1 MVAIVLEREA
11 RRGAAPVSGDG
22 VASKEDGGAV
32 KPRVVDG
39 YLMRRPPA
47 RDSSSAVLRWS
58 WSEEGGASL
67 PVPPPAPPPPLLP
80 VAPDN
85 VLASVAAEAPATAP
99 FAGFT
104 VLEGPPAYL
113 ALSPAAGTD
122 APPPLLGG
130 DGGEVGGLLPDVIEF
145 VKLLGGLRRADAQL
159 PALGKPADLIEA
171 ASCFRWPSADSAAT
185 PSYYDELVLARAPGR
200 LDLMGG
206 IADYSGSLV
215 LQMPIREACLVAM
228 QRHPSPPP
236 GELAKLRIVSL
247 GADDNHR
254 APAFEM
260 PLKALLKAGSADGP
274 ITYEAARALFKA
286 NPSTQWAAYVAGCLL
301 VLAREKGV
309 DFGADGLSILLR
321 SDVPEGKGVSSSASI
336 EVASMCALLQ
346 CYAPEVAAVCGPALA
361 PGAAPGTIPI
371 SGRELGLLAQM
382 VENRVVGAP
391 CGVMDQMAS
400 LLGRQGQLL
409 ALLCQPAEPLAYVDI
424 PSSLAV
430 WGIDSGIRHAVSGA
444 DYGSVRVGAFMGYRW
459 LQQRAFARLIEAK
472 RDEAEDGF
480 QDSLAVSSP
489 TPPSRVPHPAPSS
502 EDLPNEDLVTK
513 LGGLPNEDL
522 MTKLGGGY
530 LANVKPSELAA
541 LATLP
546 EAISGAAFLA
556 EFPDGHGDTVTT
568 IAPETTYAVRLP
580 TQHPISEHF
589 RVQTFAELLH
599 GEPVATGPFGRQ
611 VEMLGELMYQSHASY
626 TACGLG
632 SDGTDRLVEL
642 IRRAGVK
649 RGLYGAKITGGGS
662 GGTVAVLGHVG
673 AGEAVEAVVDQYTR
687 EYGHKPYVFTGSSPG
702 ALAFGHLRLR
712 PI

>member
-1 MVAIVLEREA
+1 MTLQVVAIVLEREA

-22 VASKEDGGAV
+22 IASKEGGGAV

-47 RDSSSAVLRWS
+47 RDSSSAVLRWT

-67 PVPPPAPPPPLLP
+67 PVPPPAPPPPLLT

-85 VLASVAAEAPATAP
+85 VLTSVAEEAPATAP

-122 APPPLLGG
+122 APPRLPGG
-130 DGGEVGGLLPDVIEF
+130 DGGEAGGVLPDVIGF
-145 VKLLGGLRRADAQL
+145 VKLLGGLRRADAKL
-159 PALGKPADLIEA
+159 PAPGKPADLLEA

-228 QRHPSPPP
+228 QRQPSPSP

-286 NPSTQWAAYVAGCLL
+286 NPSTLWAAYVAGCLL

-309 DFGADGLSILLR
+309 DFGADGLTILLR

-336 EVASMCALLQ
+336 EVATMCALLQ
-346 CYAPEVAAVCGPALA
+346 CYAPEVAAVCGPALV
-361 PGAAPGTIPI
+361 PGTGTIPI
-371 SGRELGLLAQM
+371 PGRELGLLAQM

-424 PSSLAV
+424 PSSLSV

-444 DYGSVRVGAFMGYRW
+444 DYGSVRVGAFMGYCW

-480 QDSLAVSSP
+480 QDSLAVSSTT
-489 TPPSRVPHPAPSS
+489 TPLSVPHPASS
-502 EDLPNEDLVTK
+502 SDDLPNKDLK
-513 LGGLPNEDL
+513 
-522 MTKLGGGY
+522 TKLGGGY

-541 LATLP
+541 LASLP

-556 EFPDGHGDTVTT
+556 QFPDGHGDTVTT
-568 IAPETTYAVRLP
+568 IAPETTYAMRVPTQHAIAHHDALPHRYAMRVP
-580 TQHPISEHF
+580 TQHPSFEHF

-599 GEPVATGPFGRQ
+599 GEPVASGPFGRQ

-632 SDGTDRLVEL
+632 SDGTERLVEL
-642 IRRAGVK
+642 VRRAGVK

-673 AGEAVEAVVDQYTR
+673 AGEAIEAVVDQY
-687 EYGHKPYVFTGSSPG
+687 
-702 ALAFGHLRLR
+702 ALEFGRLDCL
-712 PI
+712 